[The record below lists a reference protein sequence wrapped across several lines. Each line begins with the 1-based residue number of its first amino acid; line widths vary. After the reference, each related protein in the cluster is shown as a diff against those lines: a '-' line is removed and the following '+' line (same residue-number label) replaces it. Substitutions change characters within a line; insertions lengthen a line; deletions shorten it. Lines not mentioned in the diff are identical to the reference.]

1 MNKTE
6 HEKIDLMEPIACW
19 RKVLIAI
26 FSAALLAFLL
36 ICCRGVSK
44 EPIVQIVTVVVV
56 AVPAIACSLTAL
68 YLWKGKKYLVFQG
81 QALVI
86 HRELLWFKHTRC
98 VVPGRHSRLI
108 MRRTTI
114 PSPDENG
121 GGAEK
126 LELYMTDAYGHK
138 HLLLQYS
145 PTQKERILAIC
156 GEITRQFPGI
166 KLIQE

>member
-1 MNKTE
+1 MNTE
-6 HEKIDLMEPIACW
+6 QEQINLKEPTACWVKVLNTLLSVMLLAWTFICFRLNDGELAVKLVAITIAAVPTIACC
-19 RKVLIAI
+19 AI
-26 FSAALLAFLL
+26 
-36 ICCRGVSK
+36 
-44 EPIVQIVTVVVV
+44 
-56 AVPAIACSLTAL
+56 AL

-86 HRELLWFKHTRC
+86 HRELLWFKHTRS

-114 PSPDENG
+114 TSPDENG

-126 LELYMTDAYGHK
+126 LELYITDAYGHK

>member
-1 MNKTE
+1 MNTE
-6 HEKIDLMEPIACW
+6 QEQINLKEPTACWVKVLNTLLSVMLLALTFICIRLNDVELAVKLVAITIAAVPTIACC
-19 RKVLIAI
+19 AM
-26 FSAALLAFLL
+26 
-36 ICCRGVSK
+36 
-44 EPIVQIVTVVVV
+44 
-56 AVPAIACSLTAL
+56 AL
-68 YLWKGKKYLVFQG
+68 YLWKGKRYLVFQG

-86 HRELLWFKHTRC
+86 HRELLWFKRARC
-98 VVPGRHSRLI
+98 VVPGPNSQLI

-114 PSPDENG
+114 TSPDENG

-156 GEITRQFPGI
+156 AEITRQFPGI